1 MVNKRVSVF
10 CGSSSK
16 ISQIFIN
23 ESIELA
29 RCLVNEQYLIQ
40 YGGGAVGL
48 MGHFSKTVLS
58 MQGNIRG
65 IIPQFMVEEGW
76 NNPEVKDM
84 IIVADMQDRK
94 RKIMMKTDAIV
105 ALAGGYGTLEEI
117 TEAITL
123 KQLGLISA
131 PIIIVN
137 TNEFYNPLLKMF
149 EEMKKENF
157 IRQSHCNIWQ
167 SVKSAS
173 EVVSVLHNSPAWD
186 AKEARNSAAI

>member
-1 MVNKRVSVF
+1 MINKRVSVF

-16 ISQIFIN
+16 MSQIFIN
-23 ESIELA
+23 ESVELA
-29 RCLVNEQYLIQ
+29 RSLVNEQYLIQ

-48 MGHFSKTVLS
+48 MGHLSKTVLS

-65 IIPQFMVEEGW
+65 IIPHFMVEEGW
-76 NNPEVKDM
+76 HNPEVEDM
-84 IIVADMQDRK
+84 IVVSDIQDRK
-94 RKIMMKTDAIV
+94 RRIMIETDAIV

-137 TNEFYNPLLKMF
+137 TNEFYNPLFIMF
-149 EEMKKENF
+149 EKMKNENF

-173 EVVSVLHNSPAWD
+173 EVVAVLRNSPAWD

>member
-29 RCLVNEQYLIQ
+29 RCLVNGQYLIQ

-48 MGHFSKTVLS
+48 MGHLSKTVLS
-58 MQGNIRG
+58 MQGKIRG
-65 IIPQFMVEEGW
+65 IIPQFMAEEGW

-84 IIVADMQDRK
+84 IVVADMQDRK
-94 RKIMMKTDAIV
+94 RKIMMETDAIV

-137 TNEFYNPLLKMF
+137 TNEFYNPLFKLF
-149 EEMKKENF
+149 EGMKEENF